1 MPRRSPPARE
11 ALSRR
16 AATTGLLSGTALAVA
31 RGATGL
37 LGTAGLAVLPT
48 TARAR
53 PELAR
58 PASLREVLNIR
69 QLDQLAR
76 QQLDDDAYHFI
87 VGAADDGLTKRAN
100 REAFERV
107 RIRPRRLIDVTTV
120 DTSVELLGER
130 LASPILLAPAGD
142 HQKLHPDGEL
152 AVARA
157 ARSAGHLLI
166 AAMLSNYS
174 IAEIAAEGGPT
185 WLQLYPSANRDF
197 MLSLVRAAEAAGCR
211 ALVLTIDG
219 PTRGN
224 HEAAR
229 WFRMHPE
236 PGATRGPA
244 RLGNF
249 SGYQGKK
256 SIGDPAFTW
265 QDVDWLRGQTQLPVV
280 LKGIVTAEDA
290 RLCRRQRIDAIV
302 VSNHGGRQEG
312 NGRGTL
318 DVLPEVLAEID
329 GKLPVLL
336 DGGIRRGADA
346 FRALALGAS
355 AVAIGRPYLWGLGAG
370 GEAGVAKC
378 LQILQSELER
388 TMRYA
393 GTPTLAAITAASVW
407 SGNGS

>member
-1 MPRRSPPARE
+1 MAKRCPPATGL
-11 ALSRR
+11 LSRR
-16 AATTGLLSGTALAVA
+16 AATARLLSGIALPATRTTAALVGAAGTALAPLV
-31 RGATGL
+31 T
-37 LGTAGLAVLPT
+37 
-48 TARAR
+48 RAR

-76 QQLDDDAYHFI
+76 QQLNNAAYHFI

-100 REAFERV
+100 REAFESV
-107 RIRPRRLIDVTTV
+107 RIRPRRLIDVSTV
-120 DTSVELLGER
+120 DTSVELFGER
-130 LASPILLAPAGD
+130 FASPILLAPAGD

-157 ARSAGHLLI
+157 ARSANQLLI
-166 AAMLSNYS
+166 AAMLSNFS
-174 IAEIAAEGGPT
+174 IAEIAAAGGPT
-185 WLQLYPSANRDF
+185 WLQLYPAANRDF

-229 WFRMHPE
+229 WFRMHPDA
-236 PGATRGPA
+236 GAARSTA

-249 SGYQGKK
+249 AGYQANKR
-256 SIGDPAFTW
+256 IGDPAFTW
-265 QDVDWLRGQTQLPVV
+265 EDVEWLRGQTQLPVV

-290 RLCRRQRIDAIV
+290 RMCRRERLDAII

-318 DVLPEVLAEID
+318 DVLPEVMDAVGETM
-329 GKLPVLL
+329 PVFL

-346 FRALALGAS
+346 FRALALGAT
-355 AVAIGRPYLWGLGAG
+355 AVAIGRPYLWGLGAA

-393 GTPTLAAITAASVW
+393 GTPTLADITATRVW
-407 SGNGS
+407 SQGGV